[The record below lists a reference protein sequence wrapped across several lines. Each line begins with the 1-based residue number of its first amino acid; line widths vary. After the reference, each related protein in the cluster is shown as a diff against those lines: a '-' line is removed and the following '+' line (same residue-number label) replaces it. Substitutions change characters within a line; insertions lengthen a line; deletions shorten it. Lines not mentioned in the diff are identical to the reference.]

1 VRDVVLRR
9 CDVAGGRA
17 LAICHLPGRDR
28 LPVTL
33 GQASRDGKAAEP
45 RRRTERFRRRYS
57 RAALG
62 ILLFLPGATAGVR
75 IFRGGLPALAY
86 DECEY
91 AMQMLETAEMLFQR
105 GLLLWPEIVAQYQ
118 PYVKPPLL
126 VDIAAG
132 VLFFVGRSH
141 AVHAIAVTMIGITA
155 LTSVAVYRL
164 VRDLFSAST
173 AVLAVLALGAVPA
186 GGLFASK
193 FFPEPLVTLLLVL
206 LLAVLFTPSARES
219 RRRTLL
225 LAAVVAAGLLAKST
239 FPVLAAGPLLVRL
252 WVARSD
258 GQTVGWILRGTALG
272 VAVSAL
278 WYAGNFGD
286 AFGYVRDAYDW
297 ASWTPASFGVLVR
310 RWIRVVGLQALGMA
324 GSVSTLAV
332 AVLAALAFAKGRIGG
347 TGGDGGPRNGATG
360 PWASL
365 AREQRAF
372 LLALAAAS
380 VPSIAVALPS
390 PNVSTRLLLPAFSVL
405 AMGALIGL
413 AEARLRPAARALRGA
428 VLSLVAI
435 QWVAV
440 QIGGLSPVGAW
451 AAPPPVSAVLRAL
464 NWHFGPLD
472 RFDTRPLEA
481 LLRAT
486 APLAW
491 SARALGPK
499 RPTLYFVD
507 NYPELDLAR
516 FQLYQSVRQARLP
529 LRWVCYFEW
538 SEDRRATALEDAR
551 EGQSLIVTYRP
562 HGRQR
567 SDLAFLNRHGEAC
580 LHDLQDPASGFHKV
594 RDLAPPG
601 AGYAL
606 ELYANF
612 DVP

>member
-1 VRDVVLRR
+1 VRDVAR
-9 CDVAGGRA
+9 GRA
-17 LAICHLPGRDR
+17 LAIRRLPGRDR

-33 GQASRDGKAAEP
+33 GRASRDWKAAEP
-45 RRRTERFRRRYS
+45 RNRTERFRRRYS
-57 RAALG
+57 AAPLG
-62 ILLFLPGATAGVR
+62 ILLFLPAATAGVR

-105 GLLLWPEIVAQYQ
+105 GLLRWPEIVAQYQ
-118 PYVKPPLL
+118 PYAKPPLL

-173 AVLAVLALGAVPA
+173 AVLAVLALGALPA

-193 FFPEPLVTLLLVL
+193 FFPEPLVTLLLVV
-206 LLAVLFTPSARES
+206 LLAVLFAPSVRES
-219 RRRTLL
+219 RRRMLA
-225 LAAVVAAGLLAKST
+225 LAAVVGAGLLAKST

-252 WVARSD
+252 SAAR
-258 GQTVGWILRGTALG
+258 GERGTRAWILRGTALG

-286 AFGYVRDAYDW
+286 AFGYARDAYDW
-297 ASWTPASFGVLVR
+297 ASWTPASFGALAR

-324 GSVSTLAV
+324 GSVSTVAV
-332 AVLAALAFAKGRIGG
+332 AVVAALAFAKDRIGG
-347 TGGDGGPRNGATG
+347 AGGDAGPRNGATG

-372 LLALAAAS
+372 LFALAAAS
-380 VPSIAVALPS
+380 VPSIAIALPS

-405 AMGALIGL
+405 AMGAVIGL
-413 AEARLRPAARALRGA
+413 AEARLRPAASVLRAG
-428 VLSLVAI
+428 VLVGVAI
-435 QWVAV
+435 QWAAV
-440 QIGGLSPVGAW
+440 QIGGLSPVRVW
-451 AAPPPVSAVLRAL
+451 AAPAPVSAVLRSL
-464 NWHFGPLD
+464 NPYLGPLD
-472 RFDTRPLEA
+472 RFGTRPLEA

-491 SARALGPK
+491 SARALGPR

-516 FQLYQSVRQARLP
+516 FQLYQSVRRARLP
-529 LRWVCYFEW
+529 LRWLCYFEW
-538 SEDRRATALEDAR
+538 SEDRRATALEEAR
-551 EGQSLIVTYRP
+551 DGRSLVVSYRP
-562 HGRQR
+562 HGPQR
-567 SDLAFLNRHGEAC
+567 SDLAFLNRHGDAC
-580 LHDLQDPASGFHKV
+580 LGEVRDPANGFHLV

-601 AGYAL
+601 ASYAL
-606 ELYANF
+606 DLYANF